1 MENQCLNKICITK
14 SPNND
19 KQAKSIKNSS
29 EILHIASNNNQRKLG
44 SKNEKS
50 LRNNRKENY
59 FASYKYSQIKP
70 SEKCQIQ
77 RKLSIVYH
85 SLIT

>member
-1 MENQCLNKICITK
+1 MFHKRPHGKSVPKQICITK

-44 SKNEKS
+44 SKK
-50 LRNNRKENY
+50 
-59 FASYKYSQIKP
+59 
-70 SEKCQIQ
+70 
-77 RKLSIVYH
+77 
-85 SLIT
+85 